1 MKPLTRAE
9 IVGIIATMLLIIASA
24 LFKASMTADIT
35 GYAVAFSLI
44 SGVIGVL
51 IAIGYFG
58 NKGE

>member
-1 MKPLTRAE
+1 MKLNKAE

-24 LFKASMTADIT
+24 LFEASMTADIT

-44 SGVIGVL
+44 CGAIGVL